1 MIDTM
6 AELIR
11 VQMAELKVVKNPS
24 VLGCIGLG
32 SCIGLVF
39 YDRIAKVGAMAH
51 IMMPDS
57 NRAKISEGSVFNKA
71 KYADTAID
79 EMLRE
84 MESLGAQKRNIKA
97 YIFGGANMFPE
108 LFHKD
113 AFLNMGERNIEAVR
127 EALSQKKIKI
137 IAEDTGGNV
146 GRTISLYTEDGRV
159 QMKTAY
165 GQEKVWECNHGS
177 TEGR

>member
-1 MIDTM
+1 MQEI
-6 AELIR
+6 IR
-11 VQMAELKVVKNPS
+11 VQMAELKVARNS
-24 VLGCIGLG
+24 AILSCIGLG
-32 SCIGLVF
+32 SCIGLVL

-79 EMLRE
+79 EMLKE
-84 MESLGAQKRNIKA
+84 MEKLEAKKMNIKA

-113 AFLNMGERNIEAVR
+113 SFLNMGERNIESVKY
-127 EALSQKKIKI
+127 ELSLRNIKI
-137 IAEDTGGNV
+137 NVEETGGNS
-146 GRTISLYTEDGRV
+146 GRTITLDTENGRME
-159 QMKTAY
+159 MKTIY
-165 GQEKVWECNHGS
+165 GENKIWEV
-177 TEGR
+177 

>member
-1 MIDTM
+1 METVEMQEI
-6 AELIR
+6 IR
-11 VQMAELKVVKNPS
+11 VQMAELKVAGNPAILS
-24 VLGCIGLG
+24 CIGLG
-32 SCIGLVF
+32 SCIGLVL

-79 EMLRE
+79 GMLVE
-84 MESLGAQKRNIKA
+84 MEELGAQKRNIKA

-113 AFLNMGERNIEAVR
+113 SFLNMGERNIEAVR
-127 EALSQKKIKI
+127 EALALRKIKI
-137 IAEDTGGNV
+137 VAEDTGGSV
-146 GRTISLYTEDGRV
+146 GRTITLYTEDGRV

-165 GQEKVWECNHGS
+165 GQEKVWE
-177 TEGR
+177 

>member
-1 MIDTM
+1 MTEI
-6 AELIR
+6 IR
-11 VQMAELKVVKNPS
+11 VQMAELKVAGNPS
-24 VLGCIGLG
+24 VLSCIGLG
-32 SCIGLVF
+32 SCIGLVL

-57 NRAKISEGSVFNKA
+57 NRAKISEGNVFNKA

-84 MESLGAQKRNIKA
+84 MELLGAQKRNIKA

-113 AFLNMGERNIEAVR
+113 SFLNMGERNLESVK
-127 EALSQKKIKI
+127 EALFLRKIKI
-137 IAEDTGGNV
+137 AAEDTGGNI
-146 GRTISLYTEDGRV
+146 GRTITLYTENGKV
-159 QMKTAY
+159 KMKTAY
-165 GQEKVWECNHGS
+165 GEVKEFNV
-177 TEGR
+177 